1 MDLITFAAAVK
12 KAMKYTDEK
21 VRERTA
27 GVSDV
32 QKADGTS
39 IVEDGVATLP
49 EDLQGVTDVQVN
61 GVSIVEDGVVNL
73 GLIASENG
81 AFGLRYYNN
90 VLQYKSG
97 NNWVTIP
104 LASQTI

>member
-1 MDLITFAAAVK
+1 MDLIALAIALK
-12 KAMKYTDEK
+12 KAKKYTDDK
-21 VRERTA
+21 VKQKTA

-32 QKADGTS
+32 QKDDGTS
-39 IVEDGVATLP
+39 IVSNGVATLP

-61 GVSIVEDGVVNL
+61 GTSVVNNGVANF

-81 AFGLRYYNN
+81 AFGLRYYNG
-90 VLQYKSG
+90 VLQYKNG
-97 NNWVTIP
+97 NNWVTIS